1 MNTQVHTNGLTEK
14 QTQGLSEEE
23 IIEGFSGV
31 SKSPE
36 VKTPPNVNVMSK
48 EQKVLI
54 DAFSG
59 GKSNRSDTK
68 KRRGATKKRRGATKK
83 RPIKKA
89 NKSKRRGATK
99 KRRGPGKK

>member
-1 MNTQVHTNGLTEK
+1 MHTRED
-14 QTQGLSEEE
+14 
-23 IIEGFSGV
+23 IIKAFGGV
-31 SKSPE
+31 SNSTE
-36 VKTPPNVNVMSK
+36 VNTPPNVNGMSNEPEMSNQDK
-48 EQKVLI
+48 ALI
-54 DAFSG
+54 AAFEG

-99 KRRGPGKK
+99 KRRGHGKK

>member
-1 MNTQVHTNGLTEK
+1 MHTQELTKKDILEAY
-14 QTQGLSEEE
+14 GA
-23 IIEGFSGV
+23 V
-31 SKSPE
+31 SNSTG
-36 VKTPPNVNVMSK
+36 VKTPSNESSVNGMSK
-48 EQKVLI
+48 EEEEWRKAHPGLI
-54 DAFSG
+54 TG

>member
-1 MNTQVHTNGLTEK
+1 MNTEEHTKGF
-14 QTQGLSEEE
+14 SEEE
-23 IIEGFSGV
+23 IIEAFSGV
-31 SKSPE
+31 SNSTG
-36 VKTPPNVNVMSK
+36 VKTPPNVNVMSNEHK
-48 EQKVLI
+48 AWSEAHIGLT
-54 DAFSG
+54 G